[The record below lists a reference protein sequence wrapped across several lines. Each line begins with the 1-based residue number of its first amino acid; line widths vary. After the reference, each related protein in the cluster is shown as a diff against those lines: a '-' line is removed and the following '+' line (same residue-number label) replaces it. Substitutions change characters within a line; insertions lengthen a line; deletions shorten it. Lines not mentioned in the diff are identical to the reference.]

1 MSSSNEIISEE
12 SVAQFLFVQMF
23 QIHLAKMCTSSI
35 LAEIDVDCV
44 SVDVPIQ
51 ILHVNMEY
59 YILTFEK

>member
-23 QIHLAKMCTSSI
+23 QIHLAKKCTSSI

-59 YILTFEK
+59 YILTFEM